1 MNRKSRF
8 LAAIGLSIVI
18 MLIAASAW
26 AAPKFQGTVPPV
38 PQLPVTGECLKTV
51 NMGTAIFT
59 VESDDCIRSVE
70 LISNPSEEY
79 APAPESVNFV
89 GDTFK
94 VITTPEDAIVQVCYA
109 YPPEFEDTDAAPYR
123 LNEEAT
129 PMVWVEIPGAE
140 IGDGTICVGSAAGV
154 FSLIGN
160 LVRDL

>member
-8 LAAIGLSIVI
+8 LAAIGLAIVI

-38 PQLPVTGECLKTV
+38 PPMPVTGECLETV

-59 VESDDCIRSVE
+59 VEANDCIQSVE
-70 LISNPSEEY
+70 LIREPGEEY
-79 APAPESVNFV
+79 APAPESVDFV

-94 VITTPEDAIVQVCYA
+94 VTTFPEDAIVQVCYA
-109 YPPEFEDTDAAPYR
+109 YPPEFEDTDTAIYR

-129 PMVWVEIPGAE
+129 PRVWVEIPGTE

-160 LVRDL
+160 LPGDL